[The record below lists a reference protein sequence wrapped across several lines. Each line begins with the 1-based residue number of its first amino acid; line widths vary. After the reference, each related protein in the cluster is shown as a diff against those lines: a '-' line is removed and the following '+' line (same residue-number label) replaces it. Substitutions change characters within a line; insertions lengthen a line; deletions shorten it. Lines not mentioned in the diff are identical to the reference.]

1 MTTNNS
7 IPRLLWMDS
16 LKLFA
21 IYLVVLG
28 HVVLFGETDF
38 YSNPVWL
45 YIYSFHMPLFMTI
58 SGFFSYKILKGEGDI
73 TKKFKQLIIPCI
85 TLGIIF
91 YVLNINGQNVW
102 YLKSLFICY
111 GFACLFHR
119 FFINRF
125 GRFLLVNN
133 SFSGGVFNNLVIN
146 LYRLISCVN
155 KNPLHQT
162 L

>member
-133 SFSGGVFNNLVIN
+133 SFSGGI
-146 LYRLISCVN
+146 
-155 KNPLHQT
+155 
-162 L
+162 